1 MASKYLSAV
10 GDTMR
15 EMVNNRIRP
24 CSFYNSVM
32 SEWIYLPSSIKVCQ
46 FLQNMEKMKMSHTK
60 LNLIPILYLFLE
72 TESPFYV
79 KLYICWDQTE
89 DLTSFDIYSI
99 CKPIQRQLSQK
110 HSFSVLYK
118 KKNFTKSWSLT
129 QRTDL
134 LLDHWDIFP
143 DDGATVS
150 SKYLKRIF
158 HGNDLYGNRTKTLYD
173 YFTITLL
180 L

>member
-46 FLQNMEKMKMSHTK
+46 FLQYMEKMKMSHTK

-79 KLYICWDQTE
+79 KLYICWDQNE

-118 KKNFTKSWSLT
+118 KKKLHKVMKFNTADRSVIGPLGHFSWWWRYCVIKILEKNISW
-129 QRTDL
+129 QWFVR
-134 LLDHWDIFP
+134 
-143 DDGATVS
+143 
-150 SKYLKRIF
+150 
-158 HGNDLYGNRTKTLYD
+158 
-173 YFTITLL
+173 
-180 L
+180 